1 MEKITVREVRMA
13 LNDFPE
19 DLEIELSD
27 EASAAYE
34 YLIEY
39 AKRLHSKDS
48 EAT

>member
-1 MEKITVREVRMA
+1 MA

-27 EASAAYE
+27 EAFAAYE

>member
-1 MEKITVREVRMA
+1 MEKITVREVRMV